1 MFVELLREQLASLVE
16 LTPSQVATLE
26 RHFLLLMKWNEVLS
40 LTSLSDTDEIVER
53 HYCESIFL
61 GLHLPAGSLK
71 IADIGSGAGF
81 PGIPVAVLRPDC
93 SVSLIESHKRK
104 GVFLREATRD
114 LANVDVL
121 SKRVEDV
128 IGDFDWGVCRAVRFS
143 DIEKPVARISRS
155 VGVLGGK
162 DTPPTSRFTW
172 NDPIRLPWGQ
182 QRYVWIGTRRF
193 T

>member
-26 RHFLLLMKWNEVLS
+26 LHFLLLMKWNEVLS
-40 LTSLSDTDEIVER
+40 LTSLSDTGEIVER

-114 LANVDVL
+114 LANVHVL

-128 IGDFDWGVCRAVRFS
+128 VGDFDWGVCRAVRFM
-143 DIEKPVARISRS
+143 DIEKPAARISRS

-162 DTPPTSRFTW
+162 DSPPTSRFTW

-182 QRYVWIGTRRF
+182 QRYVWIGTRRS